1 MESPEYYRKL
11 LDMAVLAGE
20 IMIRSGAETHR
31 VEDTLQRILSTSHF
45 AHAESFVFTTGLIVT
60 LSDPES

>member
-1 MESPEYYRKL
+1 MRNGADKLESSEYYRKL

-31 VEDTLQRILSTSHF
+31 VEDTLNASLAHRILHMRNP
-45 AHAESFVFTTGLIVT
+45 
-60 LSDPES
+60 LSLPRDSL